1 MKLKKTGIFVVLL
14 ITLWSCKTSIT
25 SYSPYYTEPLK
36 VSQLQKG
43 MNLQQVNDQLG
54 VEPFDVYFAGDDCK
68 IIAYKYR
75 LKYRTYKASIKKRG
89 FNTLESQ
96 TGGKEYYDKPNTV
109 YVYFVDNKMTSLIS
123 DEGLKES
130 AYIITDNNT
139 LKLISKEN
147 LVLYNDRALLY
158 KEGQIWNLDPEK
170 GLEKVDIQTNVNSIF
185 GNKMPKNNI
194 VSNSQNT
201 ELSPDSKFYTK
212 EKFLGVALA
221 GIRYDGETEINDESS
236 DPLKMSFTYGKFRFN
251 NNKRLGLYQEY
262 DFNYVKNEF
271 EFEYYNNHYQYEYNQ
286 LSMAYFIGP
295 AYKIYNSKD
304 RRFNLNGYLGVG
316 AFASRSIERNDQV
329 EWDYTDED
337 YDLKFAIN
345 PGIMASY
352 KLSDNTGISL
362 NGCLGPMSKL
372 QVGLTW
378 SIKKSK
384 N

>member
-1 MKLKKTGIFVVLL
+1 MKFKNAGIFVVLFT
-14 ITLWSCKTSIT
+14 TLWSCKTSIT
-25 SYSPYYTEPLK
+25 SYSPYYTEPIK

-43 MNLQQVNDQLG
+43 MNLQEVNNLLG
-54 VEPFDVYFAGDDCK
+54 VEPFDVYFTGDDCK

-75 LKYRTYKASIKKRG
+75 LKYRTYKASLKKRG

-170 GLEKVDIQTNVNSIF
+170 GLEKVEIQTNVNSIF
-185 GNKMPKNNI
+185 GNKNPDKALGTGLKN
-194 VSNSQNT
+194 S
-201 ELSPDSKFYTK
+201 ELTPESKFYTK
-212 EKFLGVALA
+212 EKFLGFALA

-251 NNKRLGLYQEY
+251 NNKRFGLYQEY

-271 EFEYYNNHYQYEYNQ
+271 EFSYYNYKYEYNQ
-286 LSMAYFIGP
+286 LSLAYFIGP
-295 AYKIYNSKD
+295 AYKIYNSKNS
-304 RRFNLNGYLGVG
+304 RFNLNGYIGVG
-316 AFASRSIERNDQV
+316 AVASRSIERNDQV
-329 EWDYTDED
+329 NWDYFEED
-337 YDLKFAIN
+337 YDFKFKVN

-352 KLSDNTGISL
+352 RLSNNMGIYL

-372 QVGLTW
+372 QAGLTW
-378 SIKKSK
+378 NITK
-384 N
+384 NKN